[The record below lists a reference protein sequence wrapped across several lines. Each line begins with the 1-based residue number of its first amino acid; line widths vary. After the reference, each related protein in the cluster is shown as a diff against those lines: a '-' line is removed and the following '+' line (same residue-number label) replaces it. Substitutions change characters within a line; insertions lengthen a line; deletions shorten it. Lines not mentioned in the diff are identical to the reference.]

1 MDAQR
6 RKGVPTIMHAFAPI
20 GSRNLTVMIP
30 SGSCYKE
37 RTKKET
43 VSDQPGYTGQ
53 GKNGG
58 SLTLRGV
65 VHYFLVS
72 SSNPSRANMCSKT
85 MTRSPLFAQL
95 LDISIRHHGYRTELV
110 LRILI
115 FRFFESLGK
124 VRSAGGHQR
133 NGPLHLPGPLR
144 HLHNY
149 GLPLPSLPSWTLLLR
164 LPELGLLIFHPC
176 RATQPGLSLIRKSE
190 RHQVFF
196 KEGGGSFV
204 TERPVLAS
212 VNLDFRFVFIA
223 PRDHPAFTERSRSS
237 LISESCGR
245 FVT

>member
-6 RKGVPTIMHAFAPI
+6 RKGVPMIMHAFAPI

-30 SGSCYKE
+30 SGSCCKE

-58 SLTLRGV
+58 FAHIARSCTLLSRVFFEVEGP
-65 VHYFLVS
+65 
-72 SSNPSRANMCSKT
+72 SSNPSRANT
-85 MTRSPLFAQL
+85 LFAQL

-115 FRFFESLGK
+115 FRFAESLGK

-133 NGPLHLPGPLR
+133 NGPLHLAGPLR

-149 GLPLPSLPSWTLLLR
+149 GLPLPSSLPTRTLLLL
-164 LPELGLLIFHPC
+164 LPELGLLISHPC
-176 RATQPGLSLIRKSE
+176 RATQPRLSLIRKSE

-196 KEGGGSFV
+196 KENGGSFA

-212 VNLDFRFVFIA
+212 VNLYFRFVFIA
-223 PRDHPAFTERSRSS
+223 PRSPCIYRTFQELVDLRVLR
-237 LISESCGR
+237 
-245 FVT
+245 